1 MENQQR
7 WLCVRPEVLD
17 RWLADGGVDRRLFFD
32 FLRENDLIRADK
44 GANTRKT
51 PSKICSTR
59 PRLVNIRLIDSD
71 CADEDDLSQ
80 PGVEENAPQNPFLKV
95 ADEINTQRQLQIEE
109 IEFK

>member
-1 MENQQR
+1 MAGR
-7 WLCVRPEVLD
+7 WQALTGDC
-17 RWLADGGVDRRLFFD
+17 FFD

-51 PSKICSTR
+51 PSKIYSTR

-80 PGVEENAPQNPFLKV
+80 PGVEENAPQNPFEGGRRNQYAKTTT
-95 ADEINTQRQLQIEE
+95 D
-109 IEFK
+109 